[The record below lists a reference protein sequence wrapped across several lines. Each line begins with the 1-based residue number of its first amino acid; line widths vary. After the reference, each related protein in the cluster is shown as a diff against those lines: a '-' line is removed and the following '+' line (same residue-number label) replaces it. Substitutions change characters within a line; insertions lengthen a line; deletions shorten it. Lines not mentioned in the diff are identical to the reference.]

1 MTAFDATTE
10 LDEPRIFVVTGT
22 GTGVGKTVVTAALA
36 ALAVAQDRD
45 VAVLKPAQTG
55 VTLTEP
61 GDVDHVRE
69 LVGATKSMTTLELA
83 RYPDPL
89 APAAAAARCG
99 RMPVTTEEVVEAAR
113 ELADDHDLVLIE
125 GAGGLL
131 VRFAGESTL
140 ADVAIALQVPVVVVT
155 AAGLGT
161 LNHTALTI
169 EALRARGVPC
179 AGLVIGSWPEDPDLA
194 ARCNLEDLPSVAG
207 VPLLGRLPAGAGDLS
222 PADFL
227 DAARAGLGEGAMA
240 WEPAPTHSG

>member
-1 MTAFDATTE
+1 LTE
-10 LDEPRIFVVTGT
+10 LDGARIFLVTGT

-55 VTLTEP
+55 VSLTDP
-61 GDVDHVRE
+61 GDVDDVRR
-69 LVGATKSMTTLELA
+69 LVGGGDSLTTLELA

-89 APAAAAARCG
+89 APSVAAARCG
-99 RMPVTTEEVVEAAR
+99 RPPVTTEEVVEAAL

-140 ADVAIALQVPVVVVT
+140 ADVAIALEAPAVVVT

-161 LNHTALTI
+161 LNHTALTT
-169 EALRARGVPC
+169 EALAARRVPC
-179 AGLVIGSWPEDPDLA
+179 AGLVIGSWPEHPDLA

-207 VPLLGRLPAGAGDLS
+207 VPLLGRLPAGAGALTQ
-222 PADFL
+222 ADFL
-227 DAARAGLGEGAMA
+227 DAARAGLGEGALA
-240 WEPAPTHSG
+240 WAPVPSRTG

>member
-1 MTAFDATTE
+1 LTQ
-10 LDEPRIFVVTGT
+10 LDEARIFLVTGT

-55 VTLTEP
+55 VSLTDP
-61 GDVDHVRE
+61 GDVDDIRR
-69 LVGATKSMTTLELA
+69 LVGATESMTTLELA

-89 APAAAAARCG
+89 APAVAAARCG
-99 RMPVTTEEVVEAAR
+99 RLPVTTEEVVEAAL

-140 ADVAIALQVPVVVVT
+140 ADVAFALEAPALVVT

-161 LNHTALTI
+161 LNHTALTT
-169 EALRARGVPC
+169 EALEVRGVAC
-179 AGLVIGSWPEDPDLA
+179 AGLVIGSWPDDPDLA

-207 VPLLGRLPAGAGDLS
+207 VPLLGRLAAGIGGFT

-227 DAARAGLGEGAMA
+227 DAARAGLGEGALA
-240 WEPAPTHSG
+240 WGPESELTLS